1 MVLPF
6 SDFEKDWLIYSA
18 VSFPGIYLAKIKT
31 YIHIKKYLYTNIHNS
46 IIYNSKKVAVDLRH
60 INC

>member
-31 YIHIKKYLYTNIHNS
+31 YIHIKKNTCIQIFTTALF
-46 IIYNSKKVAVDLRH
+46 IIAKK
-60 INC
+60 

>member
-1 MVLPF
+1 MVQPF

-31 YIHIKKYLYTNIHNS
+31 YTHIKKTCIQILTTALFIMA
-46 IIYNSKKVAVDLRH
+46 KK
-60 INC
+60 